1 MKKMNPFK
9 WFLVF
14 VALIAAIMLSSCDSS
29 KGPNTGF
36 TTKYRVIDGIGY
48 AYDVDTIIT
57 SPVPNCIIVQGTYYN
72 AIVCGNYTIIAKKQ

>member
-1 MKKMNPFK
+1 MNPFK

-14 VALIAAIMLSSCDSS
+14 VAFIAVMMMLSSCDNR

-48 AYDVDTIIT
+48 AYDVDTVIA
-57 SPVPNCIIVQGTYYN
+57 SPAPNCIIVQGTNYN
-72 AIVCGNYTIIAKKQ
+72 AIVCGNYTLIAKKQ